1 MNLKL
6 IWKIYKMATFYRI
19 YAFDKKDLRAK
30 RNELELQNK
39 KVVQI
44 NTPDASF
51 QAYEIVYTDDFEKQ
65 AMADAEAKRKK
76 YYEDLFDSVFWR
88 QL

>member
-1 MNLKL
+1 
-6 IWKIYKMATFYRI
+6 MATFYHI
-19 YAFDKKDLRAK
+19 YAFDKKDLKDK

-65 AMADAEAKRKK
+65 SKADAEAKLKK
-76 YYEDLFDSVFWR
+76 YYEDRFDRVFGR
-88 QL
+88 QV